1 MKKKPVNISES
12 SGSACCPSASPIKR
26 LRQNL
31 QQTLALLILLLFLP
45 ALPTMAAAQTIF
57 GSQTPVGSFPNDQRQ
72 LGLKFTSDVAGQIT
86 AIRYYR
92 VATSGC
98 DTVAHTGYLYNES
111 GTTVL
116 ATVPIPASNVTG
128 WQEQALTSPVSI
140 TPNTVYVVAVD
151 EFGCYG
157 ATNNFGW
164 PLTNG
169 QNLTGILG
177 VYSNGPSEFSTQ
189 TFNNTN
195 YFRDVIFE
203 AAQLGDRVWVDL
215 NGNGIQDCTD
225 TNNNSIIGDIGDT
238 GPECGKGVP
247 NTTVNLRTP
256 DNQGN
261 CSGGVLQ
268 TRITNS
274 QGFYLFDNLTPGNY
288 CVQFDKPNIC
298 DGNTAPAYFT
308 KANAGGDVAD
318 SDANPQTGLTGAETL
333 AAGQSNLTV
342 DAGVYCPAKLGDR
355 VWLDDDQDGNQDC
368 SGVIDPLNPGQV
380 IPGTESNCTE
390 RTFTEPVPVS
400 LTDCAGGSA
409 FNITGGTVSPV
420 TTSDGRYLFD
430 NLRPGGSY
438 CVQFTKP
445 AGYNCTTP
453 NAAGVGY
460 QVNSDGLPTTGF
472 CTTGPVPLLSGG
484 DDRSWDLG
492 LVLPPP
498 ACNLKVNKTCAVI
511 PPPPSTSSFVCSN
524 AKPLDVLTMINGSGQ
539 TVSNIRVYRDKYDPK
554 NPAKNLMYTL
564 AGPFAN
570 GAEITAPGYA
580 GASAVNDVDWVFQAN
595 GATYISRFH
604 RSCSDPD
611 MNGPEDCGKLQGN
624 AKSTSTSLQ
633 GLPVLNSWALEG
645 MAGRGLELNCTVDP
659 VQTPF
664 PSADACITTLKNQP
678 SCLTEGKPKELVF
691 KYTVTPPNSL
701 CTISNG
707 QSGKATCNVTGA
719 FNPAQSASLLA
730 AGSSDLKK
738 DVYTVIPASVNPDG
752 TATVTFKGSDL
763 KADSYVRLS
772 QSGGQVNLKIHT
784 SCSQTLAVGD
794 VFGPLTLVGFNGA
807 TGGTSV
813 LYGYELK
820 NLGSPVTVGSIVDDK
835 LGAISFSD
843 CDSGLPNL
851 ATGNSVRCTLEGAI
865 NQTTTN
871 TVTVN
876 SKLSNGANCPATDSL
891 TVTVAPPPP
900 PLAPCSELKPIDVLD
915 MTWDDGSQSN
925 VTVKAWKGNVGSTLL
940 KTVTGVNLDDVVSVS
955 GYAGSP
961 NDVFWEIFS
970 ENGTKIGT
978 SGFHVSCSDS
988 EMNGPEDCGTPQGNG
1003 KANSSSLLDSWLLNN
1018 LQGNGKQLCQ
1028 P

>member
-1 MKKKPVNISES
+1 TSTTADNPLIAFVPGSDGLPAASVNIPV
-12 SGSACCPSASPIKR
+12 A
-26 LRQNL
+26 N
-31 QQTLALLILLLFLP
+31 
-45 ALPTMAAAQTIF
+45 F
-57 GSQTPVGSFPNDQRQ
+57 GGTPVFYQFKITNCGTVDLYNVRLDDCADLRSIGATGF
-72 LGLKFTSDVAGQIT
+72 LAGGAAGQCVEDP
-86 AIRYYR
+86 R
-92 VATSGC
+92 
-98 DTVAHTGYLYNES
+98 L
-111 GTTVL
+111 
-116 ATVPIPASNVTG
+116 IPASP
-128 WQEQALTSPVSI
+128 QR
-140 TPNTVYVVAVD
+140 VVATKLSPGESKTVTSADFDGSPFAISPISTVD
-151 EFGCYG
+151 MCKTFGRNRSNG
-157 ATNNFGW
+157 IIRNDSQIEADADTNNDGSGDKFVFFDD
-164 PLTNG
+164 L
-169 QNLTGILG
+169 NLVQCKET
-177 VYSNGPSEFSTQ
+177 PQPT
-189 TFNNTN
+189 
-195 YFRDVIFE
+195 
-203 AAQLGDRVWVDL
+203 AKLGDRVWVDL
-215 NGNGIQDCTD
+215 NGDGIQNCTD
-225 TNNNSIIGDIGDT
+225 AGPPNGIIGDAGDT

-390 RTFTEPVPVS
+390 PTFTTPVPVS

-409 FNITGGTVSPV
+409 LNITGGTVSPV
-420 TTSDGRYLFD
+420 TTSNGRYLFD

-453 NAAGVGY
+453 NASGVGY
-460 QVNSDGLPTTGF
+460 QVNSDGLPTADF

-645 MAGRGLELNCTVDP
+645 MAGKGLELNCTVDP

-691 KYTVTPPNSL
+691 K
-701 CTISNG
+701 
-707 QSGKATCNVTGA
+707 
-719 FNPAQSASLLA
+719 
-730 AGSSDLKK
+730 
-738 DVYTVIPASVNPDG
+738 
-752 TATVTFKGSDL
+752 
-763 KADSYVRLS
+763 
-772 QSGGQVNLKIHT
+772 
-784 SCSQTLAVGD
+784 
-794 VFGPLTLVGFNGA
+794 
-807 TGGTSV
+807 
-813 LYGYELK
+813 
-820 NLGSPVTVGSIVDDK
+820 
-835 LGAISFSD
+835 
-843 CDSGLPNL
+843 
-851 ATGNSVRCTLEGAI
+851 
-865 NQTTTN
+865 
-871 TVTVN
+871 
-876 SKLSNGANCPATDSL
+876 
-891 TVTVAPPPP
+891 
-900 PLAPCSELKPIDVLD
+900 
-915 MTWDDGSQSN
+915 
-925 VTVKAWKGNVGSTLL
+925 
-940 KTVTGVNLDDVVSVS
+940 
-955 GYAGSP
+955 
-961 NDVFWEIFS
+961 
-970 ENGTKIGT
+970 
-978 SGFHVSCSDS
+978 
-988 EMNGPEDCGTPQGNG
+988 
-1003 KANSSSLLDSWLLNN
+1003 
-1018 LQGNGKQLCQ
+1018 
-1028 P
+1028 